1 MKKGATSGTSNQF
14 SDGLAEKLLRRFGS
28 GSRPEARRDFFRRL
42 ELATEIHGERV
53 WTQLRII
60 AAEADGKKAPDRYFC
75 RTALCRLREGGL
87 MPMADL

>member
-1 MKKGATSGTSNQF
+1 MKKGATTNGENQF
-14 SDGLAEKLLRRFGS
+14 SAGLAEKLLRRFGA
-28 GSRPEARRDFFRRL
+28 GSRPEARRAFFGRL

-60 AAEADGKKAPDRYFC
+60 AAEADGKKTPDRYFC
-75 RTALCRLREGGL
+75 RTALCRLRESGL